1 MQLCGVESKG
11 RDAEGEMWEKGGAM
25 EEREEGWRKGGR
37 GGEGK
42 YNFSNLFQWTTIT
55 LQIKYHLM
63 LNDVLVLHEYTQE
76 LINADIL
83 AALVLWPFI
92 TVAIQPT
99 QLHGT
104 RMPQLT
110 SVRSL
115 VS

>member
-11 RDAEGEMWEKGGAM
+11 RGAEGERWEKGGAM
-25 EEREEGWRKGGR
+25 EERER
-37 GGEGK
+37 GGGMGVGVEK
-42 YNFSNLFQWTTIT
+42 VNIT
-55 LQIKYHLM
+55 SATCSSGQPSHSKLNHLM
-63 LNDVLVLHEYTQE
+63 LNDVFVLHEYTQE
-76 LINADIL
+76 LIDADIL
-83 AALVLWPFI
+83 AAIVLWPFI

-104 RMPQLT
+104 RVLQLT

>member
-1 MQLCGVESKG
+1 MGEWARGGGMGVGVEKVNITSATYSSGQPSHSK
-11 RDAEGEMWEKGGAM
+11 
-25 EEREEGWRKGGR
+25 
-37 GGEGK
+37 
-42 YNFSNLFQWTTIT
+42 SN
-55 LQIKYHLM
+55 HLM

-104 RMPQLT
+104 HVPQLT